1 MTYESQ
7 RGLVIAKVIARP
19 SASILL
25 HKFPLHC
32 PDIPGRFN
40 KRSQSDRPLRKNSAI
55 DKSWRSWPPA
65 CKRINATLQRNGWR
79 EVRSRAR
86 SIGGKDNLR
95 YSDMLD
101 LRQSG

>member
-1 MTYESQ
+1 
-7 RGLVIAKVIARP
+7 
-19 SASILL
+19 
-25 HKFPLHC
+25 
-32 PDIPGRFN
+32 
-40 KRSQSDRPLRKNSAI
+40 LRKNAAI
-55 DKSWRSWPPA
+55 DKSWTPA

-101 LRQSG
+101 LRQSGELEADASGACAY